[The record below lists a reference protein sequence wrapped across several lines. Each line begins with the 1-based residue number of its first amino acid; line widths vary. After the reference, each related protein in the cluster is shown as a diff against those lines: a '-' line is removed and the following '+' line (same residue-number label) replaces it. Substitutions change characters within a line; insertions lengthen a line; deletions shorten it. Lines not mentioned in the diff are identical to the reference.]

1 MFGSFQPHEL
11 QHARLSRP
19 SLPPGYCSNSC
30 PLSRWCHPTI
40 SSSVAPFSSCPQC
53 FPASENE
60 KVKVKVT
67 QLCLILCDPMDYTVC
82 EVGSHSLL
90 KGIFPTQ
97 GSKPGLL
104 HCRRILYQLSH
115 KGNPKVLVSVAYP
128 FSSRSSW
135 PRNWIRVSC
144 FAAGFVINWAIRAAP
159 ASESFLMSWL
169 FASEGQNIRA
179 SASTSALPMNIQG
192 WFHFGL
198 TDLISLQS
206 KGFSRVFYSTTVQK
220 HTHCS
225 ITKIHHYSIILCNY

>member
-1 MFGSFQPHEL
+1 M
-11 QHARLSRP
+11 RLSCP
-19 SLPPGYCSNSC
+19 SPSPRVCSNSC
-30 PLSRWCHPTI
+30 PLSWWCYPTI
-40 SSSVAPFSSCPQC
+40 PSSVAPFSSCPQC

-115 KGNPKVLVSVAYP
+115 KGNPKALVS
-128 FSSRSSW
+128 
-135 PRNWIRVSC
+135 
-144 FAAGFVINWAIRAAP
+144 VINWAIRAAP

-179 SASTSALPMNIQG
+179 SASASALPMNIQG

-206 KGFSRVFYSTTVQK
+206 KGFSRVISSCCCY
-220 HTHCS
+220 C
-225 ITKIHHYSIILCNY
+225 CCC